1 MAKIKYAVKENKK
14 LGTHSFYAVPVVNG
28 SLSFDEVVNEA
39 CTNTSIEPSFMAA
52 AVKEYMKAVQ
62 RNVQKGFRVPVGES
76 FLFIYPN
83 IRASAKDYTDKTT
96 GQLVVATADMVSA
109 RAAES
114 RLGCTVATKF
124 SQEFA
129 ANVQWQRIDAT
140 GAAVDEPDDVTDDE
154 NAQTGGDTSG
164 NQGGGENTPP
174 SGDLEG

>member
-1 MAKIKYAVKENKK
+1 MSKIKYAVKENKK

-39 CTNTSIEPSFMAA
+39 CNNTSIEPSFMAA

-76 FLFIYPN
+76 FLFVYPN
-83 IRASAKDYTDKTT
+83 IRVSAKDYTDKKT

-164 NQGGGENTPP
+164 NQGGGENTP